1 MFTYKN
7 VDEQICRLNK
17 RLTYVAGSLLFAM
30 LGLSGAHAQNSSS
43 LDEIIVT
50 ATKRSASLQDVG
62 VSVSALGTEQINR
75 INPVDSTELFQSVP
89 SLELRSNAGST
100 NANIFLR
107 GVGSTGISFNLQ
119 SGVGSY
125 ADEVVLNSPVVNIL
139 QVYDLERVEVLRGP
153 QNTLYGRN
161 TTGGAINYISKNL
174 RLAEIRMGMFRP
186 QLGNTANLT

>member
-1 MFTYKN
+1 MFIYKN

-153 QNTLYGRN
+153 KILY
-161 TTGGAINYISKNL
+161 TVETQLEAPLIIFLKNL

>member
-17 RLTYVAGSLLFAM
+17 RLTYVAGRLLFAM

-75 INPVDSTELFQSVP
+75 INPADSTELFQSVP

-153 QNTLYGRN
+153 KILY
-161 TTGGAINYISKNL
+161 TVETQLEAPLIIFLKNL

-186 QLGNTANLT
+186 QLRNTANLT